1 MFEYISGL
9 LVEATPTYF
18 VVDVNG
24 VGYMLHVSLSTFE
37 SLRTEAKVKLFV
49 HQVIREDVH
58 LLYGFADK
66 AEREMFLLLISVSG
80 VGASI
85 ARMMLSSMTLLEIQ
99 SAISSANSA
108 ALKKVKGVGAKTAER
123 ICVDLKDKVSVVL
136 SVHSEVLGSQENTEA
151 QSEAISALLMLGF
164 TKSAVEKV
172 VKSILKSEPTLPVE
186 KVIKQALKLL

>member
-1 MFEYISGL
+1 MFEYISGY

-24 VGYMLHVSLSTFE
+24 VGYLLHVSLSTYE
-37 SLRTEAKVKLFV
+37 TLRTASKVKLYV

-58 LLYGFADK
+58 LLYGFAEK

-85 ARMMLSSMTLLEIQ
+85 ARMMLSSMTIYEIQ
-99 SAISSANSA
+99 SAISTANSN

-123 ICVDLKDKVSVVL
+123 ICVDLKDKVVVTAGGAGL
-136 SVHSEVLGSQENTEA
+136 AADISISSETQV
-151 QSEAISALLMLGF
+151 EAISALLMLGF
-164 TKSAVEKV
+164 VKSAVEKV
-172 VKSILKSEPTLPVE
+172 VKSILKSDPSLAVE
-186 KVIKQALKLL
+186 EVIKQALKLL